1 VSTPGKNFFG
11 SLNPSKTGKMRRWIK
26 KIDENLEKIATNNDD
41 FKPLPSLLQLI
52 QRKKDQMAMRSDH
65 YLSLTLDTY

>member
-1 VSTPGKNFFG
+1 
-11 SLNPSKTGKMRRWIK
+11 MRRWIK